1 MRITREQITA
11 RVGGQLSPSLSLSV
25 VSVSVRYRSHLRVV
39 RAVFS
44 ILVHKD
50 DSSLCVMY
58 FFFPLNDALLKA
70 ESRE

>member
-44 ILVHKD
+44 ILVHLLLN
-50 DSSLCVMY
+50 SRRNSAIRTEQTTLSLVI
-58 FFFPLNDALLKA
+58 
-70 ESRE
+70 